1 MNMHRKLYEVKTLE
15 EAKQLAVAE
24 FGVKESDLTFTI
36 VNEKKGFLG
45 IGSKIEVEAVIDAD
59 GITRGKEY
67 IQMILDNNNIQG
79 FIEKK
84 VRGNNVEFNVDAGD
98 FNGYLIGKNS
108 RNLIA
113 LQILVSTVV
122 NKYYEGEEEA
132 KIVMVDVGG
141 YRKRRE
147 KNLEN
152 MAVDFA
158 KQVSRTKQKIQ
169 LDYLNAYERKIVHN
183 KLSTWNDVRTY
194 SVGEEPNR
202 FLVIEYKPM
211 TKAPET
217 PKIETPEVQA
227 AETPK
232 PAETPEVIEMAA
244 KENKEE

>member
-1 MNMHRKLYEVKTLE
+1 MRRKTYEVKTVE
-15 EAKQLAVAE
+15 EAKQLAVAD
-24 FGVKESDLTFTI
+24 FGVKESELTFTV

-67 IQMILDNNNIQG
+67 IQMILNNNNIQG

-84 VRGNNVEFNVDAGD
+84 VRGDNVEFNIDAGD

-113 LQILVSTVV
+113 LQILVSSVV
-122 NKYYEGEEEA
+122 NKYYDDDEEP

-152 MAVDFA
+152 MAVDFG
-158 KQVSRTKQKIQ
+158 KQVSRSKQKIQ
-169 LDYLNAYERKIVHN
+169 LDYLNAYERK
-183 KLSTWNDVRTY
+183 S
-194 SVGEEPNR
+194 
-202 FLVIEYKPM
+202 FLINYQPGKMFIHTLLVKNQ
-211 TKAPET
+211 TGS
-217 PKIETPEVQA
+217 
-227 AETPK
+227 
-232 PAETPEVIEMAA
+232 
-244 KENKEE
+244 

>member
-1 MNMHRKLYEVKTLE
+1 MRRKLYEVKTLD
-15 EAKQLAVAE
+15 EAKQLAVAD
-24 FGVKESDLTFTI
+24 FGVKESELTFTI

-98 FNGYLIGKNS
+98 FNGYLIGKNA
-108 RNLIA
+108 RNLIS

-122 NKYYEGEEEA
+122 NNYYEGEDL
-132 KIVMVDVGG
+132 KIVFVDVGG
-141 YRKRRE
+141 YKRRRE

-152 MAVDFA
+152 MAVEFG
-158 KQVSRTKQKIQ
+158 KQVARTKQKLQ

-183 KLSTWNDVRTY
+183 KLSTWKDVKTY

-202 FLVIEYKPM
+202 FLIIE
-211 TKAPET
+211 
-217 PKIETPEVQA
+217 PK
-227 AETPK
+227 K
-232 PAETPEVIEMAA
+232 
-244 KENKEE
+244 

>member
-1 MNMHRKLYEVKTLE
+1 MRRKTYEVKTVE
-15 EAKQLAVAE
+15 EAKQLAIAD

-45 IGSKIEVEAVIDAD
+45 IGSKIEVEAVMDAD

-67 IQMILDNNNIQG
+67 IQMILNNNNIQG

-84 VRGNNVEFNVDAGD
+84 VRGDNVEFNIDAGD

-122 NKYYEGEEEA
+122 NKYYNEDEEP
-132 KIVMVDVGG
+132 KTVMVDVGG

-152 MAVDFA
+152 MAVDFG
-158 KQVSRTKQKIQ
+158 KQVSRSKQKIQ
-169 LDYLNAYERKIVHN
+169 LDYLNAYERKIIHN
-183 KLSTWNDVRTY
+183 KLSTWKDVRTY

-202 FLVIEYKPM
+202 FLIIEPRDTSKP
-211 TKAPET
+211 
-217 PKIETPEVQA
+217 I
-227 AETPK
+227 
-232 PAETPEVIEMAA
+232 
-244 KENKEE
+244 ENKTLETNENKNPE

>member
-1 MNMHRKLYEVKTLE
+1 MHRKLYEVKTLE

-122 NKYYEGEEEA
+122 NKHYEGEEEA

-183 KLSTWNDVRTY
+183 KLSSWKDVRTY

-211 TKAPET
+211 TKD
-217 PKIETPEVQA
+217 PEVPKVETAATQP

-232 PAETPEVIEMAA
+232 PAETQETAEIVA
-244 KENKEE
+244 KDNKQE